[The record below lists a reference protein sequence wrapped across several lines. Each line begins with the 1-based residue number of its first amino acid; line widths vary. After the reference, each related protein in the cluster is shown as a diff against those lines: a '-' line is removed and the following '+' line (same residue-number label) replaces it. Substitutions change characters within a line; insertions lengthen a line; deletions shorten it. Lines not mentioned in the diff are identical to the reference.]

1 LSLIVAGCHIQGT
14 PQKIIEAASAM
25 DGAVVANLGPPPEDT
40 PQQRRVERRKP
51 PASSSAVSSAI
62 VYAVSSPKSTASSAI
77 KFALLSK
84 ATEAKPTVIRGGL
97 TPAKSAQLR
106 LAEAAREKTAR
117 AMGLNL
123 SSLVA
128 LSNGSTG
135 TLALPPTTPG
145 RNSPRSPRGAVS
157 GSGTHMWDVVRY
169 VSGVYS
175 DTFRQI

>member
-1 LSLIVAGCHIQGT
+1 M
-14 PQKIIEAASAM
+14 ASQSRQ
-25 DGAVVANLGPPPEDT
+25 T
-40 PQQRRVERRKP
+40 
-51 PASSSAVSSAI
+51 
-62 VYAVSSPKSTASSAI
+62 
-77 KFALLSK
+77 
-84 ATEAKPTVIRGGL
+84 
-97 TPAKSAQLR
+97 
-106 LAEAAREKTAR
+106 EAAREKTAR
-117 AMGLNL
+117 AMPMGLNL